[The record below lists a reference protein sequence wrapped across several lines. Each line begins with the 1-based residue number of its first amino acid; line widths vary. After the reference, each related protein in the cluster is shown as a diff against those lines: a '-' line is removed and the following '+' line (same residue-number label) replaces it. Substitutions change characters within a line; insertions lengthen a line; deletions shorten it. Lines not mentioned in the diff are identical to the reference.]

1 MGFVLPFHIVIRSS
15 SSVQVICFMLLHE
28 APPADVCRLHC
39 CACKRPLPETVT
51 EKELSFY
58 RLTYYAARC
67 HRFDTLAEYVGRMD
81 AMVRAQ
87 EVRMH
92 VSATM
97 ASMLFGITSATQRT
111 LLQRMNDLHV
121 ASVSYSPAFVSNQGN
136 ISALDSCAHVV
147 LQWGT
152 CPNVAMPSAVTL
164 LTYARHQWF
173 PRQWQQLLMSYGAHD
188 LWHRH
193 RLSYVDVSAATLD
206 ARQWCRWHGR
216 RGRRWWMW
224 VTRL

>member
-111 LLQRMNDLHV
+111 LLQRINDVYGDSIAYVLYQSQSSI
-121 ASVSYSPAFVSNQGN
+121 A
-136 ISALDSCAHVV
+136 ALDSCAHVV

-152 CPNVAMPSAVTL
+152 CPNVAVPSAVTL
-164 LTYARHQWF
+164 LTRAREHWA

-188 LWHRH
+188 TRH
-193 RLSYVDVSAATLD
+193 RLLQVHVSAARID
-206 ARQWCRWHGR
+206 ARQWWRWHGR
-216 RGRRWWMW
+216 RGRRLWM
-224 VTRL
+224 RIAGL